1 MAVQEVISFID
12 KMGAI
17 PAETYV
23 DNIVL
28 AAGVAKTVTVPSG
41 ATHALFNGTGDFW
54 ARFATGEDAAVPA
67 AADVEDGTGSSLN
80 PVMRDVNA
88 LTEFSLISAA
98 NSLVSISFFKKS

>member
-41 ATHALFNGTGDFW
+41 ATHALFNCTGDFW

-67 AADVEDGTGSSLN
+67 ADVEDGSGSSLN